1 MFDKISFKL
10 ILTILIVVVLVFLG
24 FAIITLKTQK
34 NLVMN
39 QVKNFANTQSETIKN
54 STKMAMLSNNREV
67 THEIIRTVGQQPGIR
82 QVRVLN
88 KEGQVMYAADSSEI
102 GLVLDKKAEAC
113 YSCHESDRPLERLSI
128 SERIRIYRP
137 TPDSDRILGIIN
149 PIYNEPSCWQADC
162 HAHPRTQ
169 KVLGVLDLTICLR
182 QVDQE
187 IAHVTRQMILIALL
201 AIILLGIILWLLIK
215 KFVDHPVK
223 KLLTATRQVASGN
236 LNYTIPDLGNDEL
249 GILARSFNNMTR
261 KLAEARQQLFQSDK
275 MASLGRLAAG
285 VAHEINNPLTGILTY
300 ASFLLK
306 RTKDQ
311 PEIHNDLQV
320 IVRETMRSREIVK
333 GLLDFARQSI
343 PKKIR
348 TNIHQVIERALTVLE
363 NQLTLNHIQVEKKFA
378 PRLPEIYIDPNQMQ
392 QVFTNL
398 IVNAQQAIGPKGGK
412 ITIATALVRLS
423 PYGKVQIKQALCP
436 KGHDLMDEQ
445 TRIDGLPSIKLK
457 VRFDNQEGF
466 LFLDPI
472 YGRNHYRSE
481 ISIKGSQPVDIVCP
495 KCNISLIDKDQK
507 CPECQSPVYVLE
519 IPGKGQLRGCFTDD
533 CQWQYWDT
541 IEKQG
546 PRDYIEIKVSDTGC
560 GIPPEIVDKIF
571 DPFFTTK
578 GQQGTGLGLAVIW
591 GILENH
597 EGTISVQSKVGKGTT
612 FTIHLPVQ
620 TGNL

>member
-10 ILTILIVVVLVFLG
+10 ILTILVVVVLVFFG
-24 FAIITLKTQK
+24 FAIMSLKTQK
-34 NLVMN
+34 NLVMS
-39 QVKNFANTQSETIKN
+39 QVKNFVNTQSETIKN

-67 THEIIRTVGQQPGIR
+67 THEIIRTVGQHPSIQE
-82 QVRVLN
+82 VRILN
-88 KEGQVMYAADSSEI
+88 KEGHVMYAADSAEI
-102 GLVLDKKAEAC
+102 GIVLDKKAEAC

-128 SERIRIYRP
+128 SERVRIYRP
-137 TPDSDRILGIIN
+137 SPDSDRIMGIIN

-162 HAHPRTQ
+162 HAHPESQ
-169 KVLGVLDLTICLR
+169 KVLGVLDLTVCLK
-182 QVDQE
+182 QVDEE
-187 IAHVTRQMILIALL
+187 IAHVTQQMILMAIL
-201 AIILLGIILWLLIK
+201 AIIILGIVLWLLIK
-215 KFVDHPVK
+215 KFVDQPVK

-236 LNYTIPDLGNDEL
+236 LSYTIPDLGNDEL

-311 PEIHNDLQV
+311 PELHNDLQV
-320 IVRETMRSREIVK
+320 IVRETIRSREIVK

-343 PKKIR
+343 PKKVR
-348 TNIHQVIERALTVLE
+348 SDIHQVIERAVTVLE
-363 NQLTLNHIQVEKKFA
+363 NQLTLNHIQLEKKYA
-378 PRLPEIYIDPNQMQ
+378 PRLPQIAIDPNQMQ

-398 IVNAQQAIGPKGGK
+398 IVNAQQAIGSKGGK
-412 ITIATALVRLS
+412 ITISTALVRLS

-436 KGHDLMDEQ
+436 KGHDLMDEHL
-445 TRIDGLPSIKLK
+445 RIDGLPSIKLK
-457 VRFDNQEGF
+457 IRLNGEEGF
-466 LFLDPI
+466 VHLDPI
-472 YGRNHYRSE
+472 YGRNNFRSE
-481 ISIKGSQPVDIVCP
+481 ISIKNENPEDIVCP

-507 CPECQSPVYVLE
+507 CPKCEAQVYTLE
-519 IPGKGQLRGCFTDD
+519 IPGKGQLHGCITDA
-533 CQWQYWDT
+533 CQWQYWDAV
-541 IEKQG
+541 EKQG

-560 GIPPEIVDKIF
+560 GIPPEIVHKIF

-597 EGTISVQSKVGKGTT
+597 EGTISVKSKVGKGTT

-620 TGNL
+620 TG